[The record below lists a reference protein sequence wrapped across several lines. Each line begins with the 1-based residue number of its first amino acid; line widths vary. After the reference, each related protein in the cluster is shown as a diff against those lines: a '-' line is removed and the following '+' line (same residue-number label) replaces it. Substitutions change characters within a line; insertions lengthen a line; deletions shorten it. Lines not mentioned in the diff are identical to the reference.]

1 MSGYAAPR
9 LPAAQREVPV
19 AALAGALGLAIVSAA
34 GAVVLSHNPPSWLLV
49 LGGGLGLSIVTAL
62 AIARY
67 ETAVALGILLL
78 GVVRVEPAPPDAIFG
93 VVMVVA
99 LVTGRFQ
106 VDRAPLSILGLCA
119 AFLVLNIAS
128 CVEAVDPA
136 RAALYLAI
144 TVYVV
149 VFAIWFTGYLDS
161 VRRARGVV
169 VAYLA
174 GAVPIAA
181 LASLS
186 LYVSFPGSTLFSL
199 DGERADGLF
208 KDPNVYGPFLI
219 PIALILFEEL
229 LAPRL
234 LRLRRSVKAG
244 YLLILVVGLLLSYS
258 RGAWINFTIAVA
270 VMLAVMAVRRG
281 GGRRALAMV
290 VVLAIA
296 GATVGGVLAATD
308 SFGFL
313 QERAQL
319 QSYDSE
325 RFAAQRRGIEYGE
338 TYPLGIG
345 PGQFEVR
352 APLPSH
358 NLYIRSLSEQG
369 FFGLLVVLA
378 LVLATLVLAL
388 RNAVLGR
395 DSYGIGSAALLGAW
409 VGICVESF
417 VIDTLHWRHLFLV
430 AALIWVGA
438 RRKTPYA
445 GEGLAVR
452 SRW

>member
-9 LPAAQREVPV
+9 LPQQGPAVPV

-34 GAVVLSHNPPSWLLV
+34 GAVVLSHNPPPWLLV
-49 LGGGLGLSIVTAL
+49 IGGGLGLLIVTAL

-67 ETAVALGILLL
+67 ETAVALGIVLL
-78 GVVRVEPAPPDAIFG
+78 GVVRIEPAPPDAIFG
-93 VVMVVA
+93 IVMIVA
-99 LVTGRFQ
+99 LVTGRFH
-106 VDRAPLSILGLCA
+106 VDRAPLSILGLSA

-136 RAALYLAI
+136 RAAFYLAI
-144 TVYVV
+144 TIYLV
-149 VFAIWFTGYLDS
+149 VFSIWFTGYLNS
-161 VRRARGVV
+161 VKRARGVV
-169 VAYLA
+169 VAWLV

-181 LASLS
+181 LTSLS
-186 LYVSFPGSTLFSL
+186 LFLAPSSRLFSL
-199 DGERADGLF
+199 DGERAMGLF
-208 KDPNVYGPFLI
+208 KDPNVFGPFLI

-229 LAPRL
+229 LEPRL
-234 LRLRRSVKAG
+234 LRLRRSIKAL
-244 YLLILVVGLLLSYS
+244 YLLILVVALLLSYS
-258 RGAWINFTIAVA
+258 RGAWINFTLAVV
-270 VMLAVMAVRRG
+270 VMLAVLAVRRG

-290 VVLAIA
+290 AILAVSL
-296 GATVGGVLAATD
+296 GAVGGVLAVTN

-313 QERAQL
+313 QQRAQL
-319 QSYDSE
+319 QSYDTE
-325 RFAAQRRGIEYGE
+325 RFDAQRRGIRYGE

-369 FFGLLVVLA
+369 FLGLVVILA
-378 LVLATLVLAL
+378 IVLTTLIFAV
-388 RNAVLGR
+388 RNAVMGR
-395 DSYGIGSAALLGAW
+395 DTYGIGSAALLGAW
-409 VGICVESF
+409 VGLIVESF

-438 RRKTPYA
+438 RRGA
-445 GEGLAVR
+445 SEQ
-452 SRW
+452 SRVMAIREHW

>member
-9 LPAAQREVPV
+9 LPQALPTVPV

-34 GAVVLSHNPPSWLLV
+34 GAVVLSHNPPPWILIV
-49 LGGGLGLSIVTAL
+49 GGGLGLLIVTAL

-67 ETAVALGILLL
+67 ETAVALGIVLI
-78 GVVRVEPAPPDAIFG
+78 GVVRIEPAPPDAIFG
-93 VVMVVA
+93 IVMVVA

-106 VDRAPLSILGLCA
+106 VDRAPLSILALCA
-119 AFLVLNIAS
+119 AFLALNIAS
-128 CVEAVDPA
+128 CIEAVDPA
-136 RAALYLAI
+136 RAALYMAI
-144 TVYVV
+144 TIYLV
-149 VFAIWFTGYLDS
+149 VFAIWFTGYLNS

-169 VAYLA
+169 VAYLV

-181 LASLS
+181 LSSLS
-186 LYVSFPGSTLFSL
+186 LFLAPSSRLFSL
-199 DGERADGLF
+199 DGERAMGLF

-229 LAPRL
+229 LRPRL
-234 LRLRRSVKAG
+234 LRLRPSVKAF
-244 YLLILVVGLLLSYS
+244 YLLILVVGIMLSYS
-258 RGAWINFTIAVA
+258 RGAWINFAIGVV
-270 VMLAVMAVRRG
+270 VMLAVLAVRRG

-290 VVLAIA
+290 AVLAVT
-296 GATVGGVLAATD
+296 GATVGGVLAATG
-308 SFGFL
+308 SLGFL

-319 QSYDSE
+319 QSYDTE
-325 RFAAQRRGIEYGE
+325 RFDAQRRGIRYGE

-369 FFGLLVVLA
+369 FIGLLVILGIV
-378 LVLATLVLAL
+378 VATLIFAA

-395 DSYGIGSAALLGAW
+395 DTYGIGSAALLGAW

-438 RRKTPYA
+438 RRAPTNERKVMA
-445 GEGLAVR
+445 IREH
-452 SRW
+452 W